1 MLDRHQGRHLDSNY
15 PRHHDASMR
24 TTLTL
29 DQDVADFLKEQ
40 ARLLNKPFKQVV
52 NETLR
57 RGMSPTLEPTERRR
71 FKVKPISSGF
81 NPGIDPLKIKEL
93 DAELEVEEFLRK
105 NPNW

>member
-1 MLDRHQGRHLDSNY
+1 
-15 PRHHDASMR
+15 MR

-57 RGMSPTLEPTERRR
+57 RGMSPTPEPTERRR
-71 FKVKPISSGF
+71 FKVIPHNSGF
-81 NPGIDPLKIKEL
+81 KPGIDPLKIKEL

-105 NPNW
+105 NPRW